1 MLSVS
6 EFNGHT
12 LFLDRRRR
20 MKEKWWKYILMVF
33 HLAQWKLCLR
43 KSLRWVIHTNSIIA
57 VAQCAMTSHS
67 IKIFS
72 DIKFSFC
79 VLDGMNRSDFL
90 LHHHLNERA
99 FMKRFWNDVNEN
111 NSSTSVDDGYS
122 SNSYIK
128 KNLKIIRNSNRVCRI
143 NMQYFRTAHMTIKA
157 IPLIWR
163 ISHLQTAKLSSVEA
177 SKTIFSASLN

>member
-12 LFLDRRRR
+12 LFLDGRRR
-20 MKEKWWKYILMVF
+20 MKEKWWWKKILLMVF
-33 HLAQWKLCLR
+33 HLAQWKLW
-43 KSLRWVIHTNSIIA
+43 KSLRWVIYTNNIIA
-57 VAQCAMTSHS
+57 VAQCAMACHS

-72 DIKFSFC
+72 DIKFSLC
-79 VLDGMNRSDFL
+79 VLDDMNRSDFL
-90 LHHHLNERA
+90 LLHNLNLNLNERA

-143 NMQYFRTAHMTIKA
+143 NMQYFCTAHMTIKV

-163 ISHLQTAKLSSVEA
+163 ISHLQNGQTV
-177 SKTIFSASLN
+177 